1 MPYINSTS
9 FRKITIDDIEYI
21 QVLIIGE
28 KVLEREY
35 QKLKDTFGTSHRIGS
50 WEIEELLKGNPEMI
64 IFGIGQDG
72 MMEVLEKD
80 LEAFKGIEV
89 LINLTPEAIELYNTH
104 VKNGKRVNALI
115 HTTC

>member
-9 FRKITIDDIEYI
+9 FGKIIVDEVEYI
-21 QVLIIGE
+21 QILIIGD

-50 WEIEELLKGNPEMI
+50 WEIEELLKGDPEMI
-64 IFGIGQDG
+64 VFGIGQDG
-72 MMEVLEKD
+72 MMSVTEEDLVAFKDKEVL
-80 LEAFKGIEV
+80 V
-89 LINLTPEAIELYNTH
+89 NLTPEAIELYNIN